1 MKSYKINHLTSG
13 LLKIFL
19 SFVPH
24 VPQTIPRY
32 KWPPFWAS
40 VLRSISGQ
48 GDEVGRGTCRWNT
61 TYQELTRDNI
71 EWCLHNQKI
80 QPRKKMAKTYIYI
93 YVCFLLVFNWYG
105 FLERGN
111 REIYVH
117 MSYIYLKLHNKH
129 LKRKTLSSSNMT
141 DHFSPNERQVGVRY
155 KSKMMLKI
163 TPQVGCSA
171 TSLPPTSTTR
181 ISSSVMLSRT
191 NMSWWWD
198 FSTLEGPSKCLESM
212 SILWILVGRMRTKN
226 RLRLDLKGYE
236 FHICFKFHCPGL
248 EVCSFSCS
256 QHFVREHHYSFLHI
270 ELAHGL

>member
-1 MKSYKINHLTSG
+1 MCSTCPNK
-13 LLKIFL
+13 
-19 SFVPH
+19 P
-24 VPQTIPRY
+24 PRY

-80 QPRKKMAKTYIYI
+80 QPRKKMAIHICVCFCLFLIDMAFWKGEIGKYMYLYIYM
-93 YVCFLLVFNWYG
+93 
-105 FLERGN
+105 LETTQQRVKKN
-111 REIYVH
+111 AKFIQH
-117 MSYIYLKLHNKH
+117 D
-129 LKRKTLSSSNMT
+129 
-141 DHFSPNERQVGVRY
+141 DHISPNERQVGVRY

-163 TPQVGCSA
+163 TPQVGCNA
-171 TSLPPTSTTR
+171 TSLPPTSTTK

-191 NMSWWWD
+191 NMSWWWK
-198 FSTLEGPSKCLESM
+198 FPHWRGPSKCLESM
-212 SILWILVGRMRTKN
+212 SILWILVGRMRTRN

-256 QHFVREHHYSFLHI
+256 QHFVRELHDSFLHI
-270 ELAHGL
+270 ELAHCL